1 MKLIIAVVNNT
12 DSAKLIAVLVK
23 NKFQVTKLASSGGF
37 LREGNTTV
45 MIGADEDQVDRILEL
60 IKTNC
65 EARDHLITPVS
76 SMGVTDSFVSF
87 PLDVKVGGATVFVLP
102 VEQFHKF

>member
-1 MKLIIAVVNNT
+1 MKMIIAVVNNT
-12 DSAKLIAVLVK
+12 DSGKLVSALVK

-45 MIGADEDQVDRILEL
+45 MVGAKDDQIDRVLEL

-65 EARDHLITPVS
+65 KARDHMITPVS